1 MLQIP
6 CFSPQSSEPRWPEGG
21 ARGKNW
27 QEDRW
32 VAREQVDETSTKK
45 TKLVKHKYTWP
56 SLTRT
61 ALAGITP
68 LTPEQDVDRG
78 TSAEIGTHCEVHL

>member
-45 TKLVKHKYTWP
+45 TKLVKKINISGWNQVSRERLLQVLLP
-56 SLTRT
+56 
-61 ALAGITP
+61 
-68 LTPEQDVDRG
+68 
-78 TSAEIGTHCEVHL
+78 

>member
-45 TKLVKHKYTWP
+45 DKISQT
-56 SLTRT
+56 
-61 ALAGITP
+61 
-68 LTPEQDVDRG
+68 
-78 TSAEIGTHCEVHL
+78 